1 MTGRWK
7 FHRGRRIFV
16 AAIAVGMTCF
26 PAVAE
31 ESKKPSESESL
42 RQEIVSNGLA
52 FLAKMGQ
59 SDAGT
64 FSDKVGPGV
73 TALAITAALR
83 NGRGTDDP
91 MVAEG
96 LKALEGYVK
105 PDGGIY
111 GNGRLRNY
119 EMTRIWRPVLR

>member
-26 PAVAE
+26 PTVAE